1 MANAISV
8 PLQGFRAGKALL
20 NVDLRQENIY
30 SDSFNIHHH
39 NIFYRIFALAPEAH
53 GLFRFTN
60 GFEPNSEELFESE
73 RLIEHG
79 KGVIA
84 TLEAAID
91 MLGPASDLNPL
102 ICFLQEL
109 GANHQRYG
117 VLHDHY
123 PIVGKAL
130 IETLSAAMGDK
141 FTDDIKL
148 AWEEI
153 YGIIESNMIDGME
166 KAS

>member
-1 MANAISV
+1 MSV
-8 PLQGFRAGKALL
+8 NSSTQRVIDSWNVIKSIPNYKEVAGVLLFR
-20 NVDLRQENIY
+20 
-30 SDSFNIHHH
+30 
-39 NIFYRIFALAPEAH
+39 RIFALAPEAH
-53 GLFRFTN
+53 DLFRFTN

-79 KGVIA
+79 KGVIE
-84 TLEAAID
+84 TLEAAIE
-91 MLGPASDLNPL
+91 MLGPAADLNPL

-117 VLHDHY
+117 VLNEHY
-123 PIVGKAL
+123 AIVGKAL
-130 IETLSAAMGDK
+130 IETLSGAMGEL

-148 AWEEI
+148 AWGEI
-153 YGIIESNMIDGME
+153 YGIIEANMMEGME

>member
-1 MANAISV
+1 M
-8 PLQGFRAGKALL
+8 F
-20 NVDLRQENIY
+20 
-30 SDSFNIHHH
+30 
-39 NIFYRIFALAPEAH
+39 RIFAIAPEAH

-79 KGVIA
+79 KGVID
-84 TLEAAID
+84 TLEAAIE
-91 MLGPASDLNPL
+91 MLGPAADLNPL

-117 VLHDHY
+117 VVNEHF

-130 IETLSAAMGDK
+130 IETLSAVMGDA

-153 YGIIESNMIDGME
+153 YGVIEANMMQGLE